1 MATLKDLTGGIK
13 PVIAYPKTIQFGP
26 VTLEGYM
33 LENGEF
39 RQSIGSTER
48 ALGAENSKLVQRL
61 LVPRSSRSVAPLTGL
76 SRKPSHSNGSEL
88 ENADSGLTDTPVV
101 VPVKCAGVPGLAGTA
116 YTINLPMVVEA
127 WKHIAMSESKHSR
140 AALELLGLAAVHSLE
155 RVYQEAFGLEDRRTT
170 QDRLLDWAI
179 RLDVG
184 KHYPLFGG
192 DFHRHFA
199 RVTGVTLGH
208 RYAQVCLA
216 ELVYHR
222 LPEPIY
228 ETLKDLNPIDEKGWR
243 QFSHSQLMTDDM
255 RQQMREI
262 VAAVTSQL
270 ANTAS
275 KANDPKAYKNC
286 LHRLDKTLP
295 RYKSRKSSTSG
306 DASYL
311 ARWRE
316 EQKNA

>member
-1 MATLKDLTGGIK
+1 MVRLTDLTGGAK
-13 PVIAYPKTIQFGP
+13 PVVGYPKTIQFGP

-39 RQSIGSTER
+39 RQSIRSTGA
-48 ALGAENSKLVQRL
+48 ALGISSNSQIQRL
-61 LVPRSSRSVAPLTGL
+61 VAFQTASLLEGQGQNPVTAGDLSEKTAQKDENRAGRSSVIQPVHCPGVSG
-76 SRKPSHSNGSEL
+76 
-88 ENADSGLTDTPVV
+88 NAI
-101 VPVKCAGVPGLAGTA
+101 A
-116 YTINLPMVVEA
+116 YSINLPMVVEI
-127 WKHIAMSESKHSR
+127 WKHVALSNSKHNKQ
-140 AALELLGLAAVHSLE
+140 ALELLGLAAVHSLE
-155 RVYQEAFGLEDRRTT
+155 RIYQEAFGVKDVRSTE
-170 QDRLLDWAI
+170 DRLLDWAI
-179 RLDVG
+179 RLEIG

-192 DFHRHFA
+192 EFHRHFA

-228 ETLKDLNPIDEKGWR
+228 ETLKDLNPVDERGWR